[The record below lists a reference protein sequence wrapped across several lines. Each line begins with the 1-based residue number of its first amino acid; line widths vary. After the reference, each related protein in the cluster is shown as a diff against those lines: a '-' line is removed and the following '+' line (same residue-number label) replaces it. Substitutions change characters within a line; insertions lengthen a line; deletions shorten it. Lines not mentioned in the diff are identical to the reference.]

1 MQSFSPQIHRIK
13 SQKKDFNS
21 IKQVLEKPINNIF
34 KVISEDQ
41 ESKHYTYELD
51 QLKKIQMNSGCQ

>member
-1 MQSFSPQIHRIK
+1 MQSFSPEIHRIK

-51 QLKKIQMNSGCQ
+51 